1 MTGTAYARIVDALRD
16 LGGNVWERNGKAR
29 TRCPAHGSRGLSL
42 IVSRR
47 DDSAGVYCF
56 AGCATDDVM
65 AALGMTMRDLFD
77 SERPPGYVFVP
88 RPPPNPIGDPDHFCE
103 RIVQQEKLGNDPA
116 YLRRRAAELEAAKPQ
131 PGDHPGGPAE
141 WDRGTS

>member
-1 MTGTAYARIVDALRD
+1 MSAAAYDRVLDALRD
-16 LGGNVWERNGKAR
+16 LGGNVWERGGKAR

-56 AGCATDDVM
+56 AGCATVDVM

-77 SERPPGYVFVP
+77 SERPAGYSFVP
-88 RPPPNPIGDPDHFCE
+88 RPPPNPLGEVDHFCD
-103 RIVQQEKLGNDPA
+103 RIILEEKLENDPD
-116 YLRRRAAELEAAKPQ
+116 YLLRRAAELEAAKRQ
-131 PGDHPGGPAE
+131 PGDHPGGPVA
-141 WDRGTS
+141 WDRGAS